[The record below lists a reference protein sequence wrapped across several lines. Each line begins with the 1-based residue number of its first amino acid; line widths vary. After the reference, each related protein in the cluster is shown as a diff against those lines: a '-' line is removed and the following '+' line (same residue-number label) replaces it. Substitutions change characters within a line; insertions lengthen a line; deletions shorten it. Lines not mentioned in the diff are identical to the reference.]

1 MSAPEAP
8 VTSRKPGVLYTLRAV
23 LWGFLG
29 VRRKSDYQQ
38 DLVKLNPLHLIAVG
52 VLVAF
57 AFVAGLMLLV
67 RWVVA

>member
-1 MSAPEAP
+1 VSAPQGP
-8 VTSRKPGVLYTLRAV
+8 VTSRKPSVLYTLQAV

-38 DLVKLNPLHLIAVG
+38 DLVKLNPLHLVVVG

>member
-1 MSAPEAP
+1 MSQPEAP
-8 VTSRKPGVLYTLRAV
+8 VTSRRPGVLYTLRAV

-38 DLVKLNPLHLIAVG
+38 DLATLNPLHLMVVG

-57 AFVAGLMLLV
+57 VFVASLMLLV

>member
-1 MSAPEAP
+1 MSPPDVP
-8 VTSRKPGVLYTLRAV
+8 VTSRPPGFLYTLRAV

-29 VRRKSDYQQ
+29 VRRKSDYQE
-38 DLVKLNPLHLIAVG
+38 DLVKLNPLHLVLMG
-52 VLVAF
+52 VVVTF

>member
-1 MSAPEAP
+1 MSATDRPA
-8 VTSRKPGVLYTLRAV
+8 TSRKPGVLYTLQAV

-29 VRRKSDYQQ
+29 VRRKADYQQ

-57 AFVAGLMLLV
+57 AFVAALMLVV
-67 RWVVA
+67 RWVVG

>member
-1 MSAPEAP
+1 MSRPEAAI
-8 VTSRKPGVLYTLRAV
+8 TSRKPGLLYTLQAV

-67 RWVVA
+67 RWVVG

>member
-1 MSAPEAP
+1 MNVPKAPA
-8 VTSRKPGVLYTLRAV
+8 TSRRPGFLYTLRAV

-38 DLVKLNPLHLIAVG
+38 DLVTLNPLHLVLMG

-57 AFVAGLMLLV
+57 AFVVGLMLLV

>member
-1 MSAPEAP
+1 MSGPESP
-8 VTSRKPGVLYTLRAV
+8 TSRQPGLLYTLRAV

-38 DLVKLNPLHLIAVG
+38 DLVKLNPLHLVLVG

-67 RWVVA
+67 RWVVG

>member
-1 MSAPEAP
+1 MSAPEVP
-8 VTSRKPGVLYTLRAV
+8 VTSRQSGLLYTLRAV

-38 DLVKLNPLHLIAVG
+38 DLVKLNPLHLVLVG

>member
-1 MSAPEAP
+1 MSGPESP
-8 VTSRKPGVLYTLRAV
+8 TSRQSGLLYTLRAV

-38 DLVKLNPLHLIAVG
+38 DLVKLNPLHLVLVG

>member
-1 MSAPEAP
+1 MSAPQGP
-8 VTSRKPGVLYTLRAV
+8 VTSRKPGVLYTLQAV

-38 DLVKLNPLHLIAVG
+38 DLVRLNPLHLVVVG

>member
-1 MSAPEAP
+1 M
-8 VTSRKPGVLYTLRAV
+8 

-67 RWVVA
+67 RWVVG